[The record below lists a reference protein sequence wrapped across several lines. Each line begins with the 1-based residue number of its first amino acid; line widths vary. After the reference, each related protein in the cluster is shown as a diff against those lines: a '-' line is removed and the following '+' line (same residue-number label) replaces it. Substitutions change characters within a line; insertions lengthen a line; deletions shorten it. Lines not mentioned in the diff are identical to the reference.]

1 MNKYIFDILQN
12 AIKTG
17 KDIST
22 IVFKPI
28 IERVAPYFEVQ
39 SERNNEIE
47 VNVWKR
53 FYKIFGN
60 LTFLQEK
67 DEKNKVFYEY
77 FNIMLHILGKIDLL
91 AGLNKKYIY
100 MEFIERNLNNINI
113 FNSDE
118 KYIII
123 NNLLELYQNG
133 NYLELFQKTI
143 KEIFVNY
150 YFYDRK
156 ETNEF
161 ILYLSISESEESK
174 SKVEFIKNMFF
185 PFDLK
190 LTVCFYYHFGIIGVD
205 KTMEIG
211 EIRIIE

>member
-12 AIKTG
+12 AIKKG
-17 KDIST
+17 EDISK

-28 IERVAPYFEVQ
+28 IEKVAPYFEVQ
-39 SERNNEIE
+39 SEHNNETE

-53 FYKIFGN
+53 FYNIFGN
-60 LTFLQEK
+60 LTFLEEK
-67 DEKNKVFYEY
+67 KEKNKVFYEY
-77 FNIMLHILGKIDLL
+77 FNIILHILAKIDLL
-91 AGLNKKYIY
+91 KSLNKRDISF
-100 MEFIERNLNNINI
+100 EFIERDIREIEI
-113 FNSDE
+113 FEESE
-118 KYIII
+118 RYIII
-123 NNLLELYQNG
+123 NNLTKLYQNG

-161 ILYLSISESEESK
+161 ILYLSISESESNK
-174 SKVEFIKNMFF
+174 NKVEFVKNMFF

-190 LTVCFYYHFGIIGVD
+190 LTVCFYYHFGIIGID

-211 EIRIIE
+211 EIKIIE